1 MAAESPSDEEGKVDR
16 QELISLQALA
26 GTLAGLCIAG
36 VTVYVSSTKYDHTL
50 RIVDDVLVISGLFF
64 MLCVYMIYL
73 MLKRGVASKWPWL
86 RRTVDV
92 LFQLAMLG
100 MVGAGFLMVY
110 TDL

>member
-1 MAAESPSDEEGKVDR
+1 MAVEPQSVADSKADR

-36 VTVYVSSTKYDHTL
+36 VTVYVSSTKYDHTV
-50 RIVDDVLVISGLFF
+50 RIADDVLVVSGLFF
-64 MLCVYMIYL
+64 LLCVYMIYL
-73 MLKRGVASKWPWL
+73 MLGGSAASQWRLL
-86 RRTVDV
+86 RRGVDV
-92 LFQLAMLG
+92 LFHLALLG

>member
-1 MAAESPSDEEGKVDR
+1 MATERASNEESKQDR

-36 VTVYVSSTKYDHTL
+36 VTVYVTSTKYDHTV
-50 RIVDDVLVISGLFF
+50 RIVDDVLVVSGLFF
-64 MLCVYMIYL
+64 LLCVYMIYL
-73 MLKRGVASKWPWL
+73 LLGRGAASHWRWL
-86 RRTVDV
+86 RRVVDV
-92 LFQLAMLG
+92 LFQLALLG